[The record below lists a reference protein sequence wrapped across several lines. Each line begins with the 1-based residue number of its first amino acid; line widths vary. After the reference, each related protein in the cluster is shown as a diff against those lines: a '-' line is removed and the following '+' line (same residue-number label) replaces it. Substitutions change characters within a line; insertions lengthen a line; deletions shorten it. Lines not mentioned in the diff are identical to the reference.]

1 MGRADKPKVTV
12 RAEGKYRNI
21 IPFSQDAS
29 YYASKGAYFSLKNKP
44 NRALLYM
51 QRAVEAEP
59 ADPLNHYNLACLLSR
74 IDKLKEANNIF
85 RHIVQN
91 MDHDL
96 AECYFYM
103 AVNHGL
109 MEELPEAK
117 RCLQKYLHADPDGD
131 MVEEAED
138 LLMALEDDEDY
149 EIFNNELSAT
159 ETEELLKLA
168 SDMGKVKFGGR
179 LLEDE
184 SFAKAL
190 HWGLYQGADILKE
203 AILRLY
209 GQTACEISRKGLAEF
224 AANPWANERL
234 KQVALQELRRID
246 PQGEYRIYKEG
257 HFRQMLLRDC
267 PPPAP
272 IWETKW
278 QQVIERTF
286 ANMRRGAFYSEE
298 FYNDAEA
305 IWLDYINQVYPNGP
319 RIDKPETWAAGIEYC
334 LARFHFLGLTQKEL
348 AEAYGVSAGSVQ
360 RKFAE
365 INRVLQIDR
374 KAYRNMLVFLSDRDS
389 EQY

>member
-1 MGRADKPKVTV
+1 
-12 RAEGKYRNI
+12 
-21 IPFSQDAS
+21 
-29 YYASKGAYFSLKNKP
+29 
-44 NRALLYM
+44 
-51 QRAVEAEP
+51 VEAEP
-59 ADPLNHYNLACLLSR
+59 TDPLNHYNLACLLSR

-131 MVEEAED
+131 MAEEAED

-149 EIFNNELSAT
+149 EIFNSELSAT

-168 SDMGKVKFGGR
+168 SDMGSVKFGGR

-190 HWGLYQGADILKE
+190 NWGLYQGADILKE

-209 GQTACEISRKGLAEF
+209 GQTACELSRQNLAEF
-224 AANPWANERL
+224 AANPWVNERL

-246 PQGEYRIYKEG
+246 PQGECRIYKEG
-257 HFRQMLLRDC
+257 RFRRTLLRDC

-305 IWLDYINQVYPNGP
+305 IWLDYINQVYPDGP
-319 RIDKPETWAAGIEYC
+319 RIDKPETWAAGLEYC

-348 AEAYGVSAGSVQ
+348 AAAYGVSVGSVQ

>member
-1 MGRADKPKVTV
+1 
-12 RAEGKYRNI
+12 
-21 IPFSQDAS
+21 
-29 YYASKGAYFSLKNKP
+29 
-44 NRALLYM
+44 
-51 QRAVEAEP
+51 
-59 ADPLNHYNLACLLSR
+59 
-74 IDKLKEANNIF
+74 
-85 RHIVQN
+85 
-91 MDHDL
+91 
-96 AECYFYM
+96 
-103 AVNHGL
+103 
-109 MEELPEAK
+109 
-117 RCLQKYLHADPDGD
+117 
-131 MVEEAED
+131 
-138 LLMALEDDEDY
+138 
-149 EIFNNELSAT
+149 
-159 ETEELLKLA
+159 
-168 SDMGKVKFGGR
+168 
-179 LLEDE
+179 
-184 SFAKAL
+184 
-190 HWGLYQGADILKE
+190 
-203 AILRLY
+203 
-209 GQTACEISRKGLAEF
+209 
-224 AANPWANERL
+224 
-234 KQVALQELRRID
+234 
-246 PQGEYRIYKEG
+246 
-257 HFRQMLLRDC
+257 MLLRDC